1 MKIAAVETLHLAEFP
16 NLLWIV
22 LEDDAGNRGLGET
35 FFGPEAVAAYIH
47 ETAAPLLVGR
57 DVSGPEELRR
67 LLRPYVGHQAPGAEM
82 RGNSAIDIALWDLW
96 GQRAGAPLWE
106 LLGGRSRERIR
117 AYNTCAGYRYIRAAE
132 GQQTANW
139 GLDGKQGPYE
149 DLDAFLNDAG
159 TLARSLMDEGFTA
172 MKIWPFDFYAEESQG
187 MAITPAQ
194 LARGCEPFRLIR
206 EAVGDGMQIMLELHS
221 LWSAPAAAEIARA
234 VAPYGVYWVEDPMQM
249 SNFRAL
255 ADFRRQVPMKVT
267 ASETLA
273 TRRQFLS
280 LIEARAVDVVMLDLA
295 WCGGVT
301 EGKAIAAIAEAA
313 DLPVAPHDCTG
324 PVTWAASCHLSLH
337 APNALIQECVRAF
350 YSGWYRELAE
360 GLPAVKAGQVRPAEG
375 AGHGVR
381 LKPEVEGR
389 PDAIRRRSG

>member
-1 MKIAAVETLHLAEFP
+1 MKIAAVETLHLGEFP
-16 NLLWIV
+16 NLLWVI
-22 LEDDAGNRGLGET
+22 LEDEAGNRGLGET
-35 FFGPEAVAAYIH
+35 FFGPEAVAAHIH
-47 ETAAPLLVGR
+47 DFAAPRLVGQ
-57 DVSGPEELRR
+57 DISGPEVLRG
-67 LLRPYVGHQAPGAEM
+67 LIRPYVGHQAPGAEM

-96 GQRAGAPLWE
+96 GQRTGAPLWE
-106 LLGGRSRERIR
+106 LMGGRCRERIR

-132 GQQTANW
+132 GQQTGNW
-139 GLDGKQGPYE
+139 GLDGRQGPYE

-159 TLARSLMDEGFTA
+159 TLARSLRDEGFTA
-172 MKIWPFDFYAEESQG
+172 MKIWPFDFYAEASQG
-187 MAITPAQ
+187 MAITPDQ
-194 LARGCEPFRLIR
+194 LAKGCEPFRLIR

-221 LWSAPAAAEIARA
+221 LWSAPAAVEIARA
-234 VAPYGVYWVEDPMQM
+234 VAPYGVYWVEDPMTM
-249 SNFRAL
+249 SNFGAL
-255 ADFRRQVPMKVT
+255 ADLRRQVPMRVT

-273 TRRQFLS
+273 TRRQFLA

-313 DLPVAPHDCTG
+313 ELPVAPHDCTG

-360 GLPAVKAGQVRPAEG
+360 GLPAVEAGEVRPAEG

-381 LKPEVEGR
+381 LKAGLEGR
-389 PDAIRRRSG
+389 PDARRRRSG